1 MSYLTRQNLSKRLS
15 AAVACWIGVF
25 MLSTTAMAQQQP
37 GTEFQDITQTW
48 LRSAVA
54 SAQAAGPAA
63 LRMDVT
69 VGSLDSR
76 LKLAA
81 CGNIEPYLP
90 PGSRLWGKTR
100 IGLRCVDGMSR
111 WNVSLPV
118 TVNAF
123 GKAWVI
129 KGQVP
134 AGTALTAADVVEVEV
149 NWAEEA
155 SPVLRDPA
163 LWMGQIA
170 TRLLTTGQ
178 TLRQGM
184 VKPAQVFQAG
194 AQVRVLAQGS
204 GFQVTSDAQAL
215 SAGVVGQPARVR
227 MENGRVTS
235 GTVLDT
241 RTVQIDL

>member
-1 MSYLTRQNLSKRLS
+1 MSYLSRQNLPKRLS
-15 AAVACWIGVF
+15 AAVACCMGVF
-25 MLSTTAMAQQQP
+25 MLSTIAMAQQQP

-54 SAQAAGPAA
+54 SAQPAGPAA

-134 AGTALTAADVVEVEV
+134 AGTAVTAADVVEVEV

>member
-1 MSYLTRQNLSKRLS
+1 MSYLSRQNLLKRLS
-15 AAVACWIGVF
+15 AAVACCMGVF
-25 MLSTTAMAQQQP
+25 LLPTNATAQQQP

-54 SAQAAGPAA
+54 SAQPAGPAA

-227 MENGRVTS
+227 MESGRVTS

>member
-1 MSYLTRQNLSKRLS
+1 M
-15 AAVACWIGVF
+15 GVF

-54 SAQAAGPAA
+54 SAQSAGPAA

-170 TRLLTTGQ
+170 TRLLNTGQ

-194 AQVRVLAQGS
+194 VQVRVQAQGA

-235 GTVLDT
+235 GTVLDA